1 MNDTLRI
8 SVDRDGGATVISCRG
23 EIDLSNVAE
32 LVEAIGWS
40 MTGDL
45 RVLRIDLAGVGFID
59 SSVLRCL
66 VDTARQ
72 CHRQGARLEVVSSE
86 SVARTLQLVG
96 LPADAGEPFAVEYPP
111 PVRGGVVLTGDV
123 EASPA

>member
-8 SVDRDGGATVISCRG
+8 SVDRDGVATVISCRG

-32 LVEAIGWS
+32 LAEAIGWS

-72 CHRQGARLEVVSSE
+72 CRRQGARLDVISSE
-86 SVARTLQLVG
+86 PVARTLHLVG
-96 LPADAGEPFAVEYPP
+96 LPADPGEPFSVEYPRAT
-111 PVRGGVVLTGDV
+111 RGAVSLTGDA